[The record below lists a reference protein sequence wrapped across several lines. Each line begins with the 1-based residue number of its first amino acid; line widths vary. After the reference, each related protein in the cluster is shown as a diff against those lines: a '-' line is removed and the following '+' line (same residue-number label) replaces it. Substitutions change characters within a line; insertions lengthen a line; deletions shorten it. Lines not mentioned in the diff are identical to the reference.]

1 MSESFDPN
9 VTRLFRAFE
18 LREPTE
24 SAAPAAPVRRAE
36 HPVLDPGWLSARPHP
51 LPVPRAVLL
60 TVQWVGTYCPPDA
73 PTEHCLQAAL
83 DATAPREDEFGQPQA
98 PVAPPRIRYRRFGR
112 RPLASLG
119 SLLESA
125 LNSPACGLL
134 TAPLVCMSLA
144 EQHLGAPLGT
154 APGEDT
160 PSHDPAAQQWLD
172 YWSPFSA
179 LTAPSPR
186 GQRALIT
193 REQLAAAQ
201 SQASLLDRAAFTR
214 HVAALVAVARRSTA
228 VDADAPQPASLI
240 DQPLP
245 PMPEVQVH
253 TEATGQARHAGFA
266 ALALAMQRVAQ
277 QQDAVVTLVGTS
289 LGGTAASE
297 QGMALGLAAPNLKL
311 SAPQQA
317 LAAIYTPVRVKLVEQ
332 DAQGQ
337 TIERTRAEALREALS
352 LALQWA
358 GLPLP
363 DAPAGSE
370 PAGVDTAGEATAT
383 RTTSEAAPAETR
395 SAKAPPAIGCIFHDA
410 GSGDPEGN
418 DEPGG
423 SAAHAALAQAATEL
437 HLLTGDT
444 FFARCRNLD
453 DSVPLPG
460 AAALPLNLALA
471 ARWAREHAPQCALVV
486 GCRAP
491 DAVFALVVA
500 AWSSP
505 EGSVAEPAVGDYAPW
520 EHRPVSMAAFESAA
534 ESAAEPGV

>member
-9 VTRLFRAFE
+9 VTRLFRAFD
-18 LREPTE
+18 LR
-24 SAAPAAPVRRAE
+24 APAAEPAPPAPVRRAE
-36 HPVLDPGWLSARPHP
+36 HPVLDPAWLSARPHP

-60 TVQWVGTYCPPDA
+60 TAQWVGTYCPPDA
-73 PTEHCLQAAL
+73 STEHCLQAAIE
-83 DATAPREDEFGQPQA
+83 ATAPREDELGQLQA

-125 LNSPACGLL
+125 LNSPACALL

-144 EQHLGAPLGT
+144 EQHLGAPLGS
-154 APGEDT
+154 APSEDT

-172 YWSPFSA
+172 YWSPFSS
-179 LTAPSPR
+179 LTAAGPR
-186 GQRALIT
+186 GQAALIT
-193 REQLAAAQ
+193 REQLAVAQ
-201 SQASLLDRAAFTR
+201 SQSVLLDRAAFTR

-228 VDADAPQPASLI
+228 VDADAPQPGSMI

-253 TEATGQARHAGFA
+253 AEATGQARHAGFA
-266 ALALAMQRVAQ
+266 ALALAMQRIAQ
-277 QQDAVVTLVGTS
+277 QQDAVVTLVGTA
-289 LGGTAASE
+289 LGGPTASE
-297 QGMALGLAAPNLKL
+297 QGMALGLGAPNLKL
-311 SAPQQA
+311 TAPQQA
-317 LAAIYTPVRVKLVEQ
+317 LAALYTPVRVKLVEQ
-332 DAQGQ
+332 DGQGQ
-337 TIERTRAEALREALS
+337 AIERTRVEALREAIS
-352 LALQWA
+352 LAMQWA

-363 DAPAGSE
+363 EAPDAPADASAQVPTSVADGHAGAAPE
-370 PAGVDTAGEATAT
+370 PAQ
-383 RTTSEAAPAETR
+383 AAR
-395 SAKAPPAIGCIFHDA
+395 PPAIGCIFHDA
-410 GSGDPEGN
+410 GQGDNEHA
-418 DEPGG
+418 DEPGA
-423 SAAHAALAQAATEL
+423 SEAHAALAQAATEL
-437 HLLTGDT
+437 HLLSGDT

-471 ARWAREHAPQCALVV
+471 ARWSRAHAPQCALVV

-500 AWSSP
+500 AWPDP

-520 EHRPVSMAAFESAA
+520 EHRPVSMAAFASTSGDSTGA
-534 ESAAEPGV
+534 

>member
-1 MSESFDPN
+1 VSESFDPN

-18 LREPTE
+18 LREPAQP
-24 SAAPAAPVRRAE
+24 AAPAAPVRRAE
-36 HPVLDPGWLSARPHP
+36 HPVLDPVWLSDRPHP
-51 LPVPRAVLL
+51 LPLPRAVLL
-60 TVQWVGTYCPPDA
+60 TAQWVGTYCPPDA

-83 DATAPREDEFGQPQA
+83 DATAPREDELGPLQA

-125 LNSPACGLL
+125 LNSPACALL

-186 GQRALIT
+186 GQPALIT

-228 VDADAPQPASLI
+228 VDADSPQPASLI

-311 SAPQQA
+311 TAPQQA
-317 LAAIYTPVRVKLVEQ
+317 LAALYTPVRVKLVEQ

-337 TIERTRAEALREALS
+337 TVERTRVEALREAIS

-363 DAPAGSE
+363 DAPAE
-370 PAGVDTAGEATAT
+370 ADAAGGDAAAESTAADSAQAEAG
-383 RTTSEAAPAETR
+383 
-395 SAKAPPAIGCIFHDA
+395 SAKPPPAIGCIFHDA
-410 GSGDPEGN
+410 GNGDPEGN
-418 DEPGG
+418 DEAGG
-423 SAAHAALAQAATEL
+423 SQAHAALAQAATEL
-437 HLLTGDT
+437 HLLNGDT

-500 AWSSP
+500 AWSGP

-520 EHRPVSMAAFESAA
+520 EHRPVSMAAFDSAA
-534 ESAAEPGV
+534 AQAVEPGT